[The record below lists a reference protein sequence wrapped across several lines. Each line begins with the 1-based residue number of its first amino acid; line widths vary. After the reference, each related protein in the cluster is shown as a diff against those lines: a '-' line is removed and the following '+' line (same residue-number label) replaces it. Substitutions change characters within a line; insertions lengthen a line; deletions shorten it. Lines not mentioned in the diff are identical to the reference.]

1 MGGPAAEQT
10 IAGVALGERLAV
22 TMYGAVH
29 RADFAGMRNMRALVV
44 DAKLLAERGF
54 RGALSDTKAIAAAIG
69 LTHPNIV
76 STVAVEANGSDVVI
90 VMRGHGRYVTL
101 QDVIASARADRSQG
115 GKLAV
120 PIAAAI
126 TRSVVEALAAAHRAG
141 VVHGAVHPR
150 SVLIDEDGTVRLGD
164 FVVGRALT
172 ATISQ
177 ATSSA
182 WRGLAGFVAPELTAG
197 HALSPAADVF
207 SVGALLFTMIS
218 GEVPPGTLH
227 VTPAIERL
235 VQRALDNDVTR
246 RYSSATMMLD
256 NLLEAFED
264 DRWTV
269 AERAALIKA
278 AGLSRAGTNVDDA
291 TEELLASLG
300 SSAVQVTPARASGEI
315 RLDTSSGIK
324 PQRAGTGARLDALLA
339 DLDEAPDVGGGY
351 SRAKRPST
359 GRSEL
364 IGASRARVPSLDD
377 PDDLTPLPAPIP
389 DWAIMSGEHEIP
401 RSSTKDEAAAMD
413 ALADLDGPVRRV
425 STAAE
430 QASAAAIRLEQAAQR
445 AEAAAARVGTAD
457 PAPQVRGSTPRVAR
471 PSLEEMPHFEV
482 PPPRIKS
489 RVLGIVGVLA
499 MLGGGAAFYM
509 VYKRHEQ
516 QSAEAVKAQQDRE
529 KDAEDKTRLAIAAQ
543 ADRGTLSVTA
553 NPSSSSVWLKLGR
566 TNLTTFPL
574 TATQIHRIRIE
585 LPGYQSIDTE
595 VLGANW
601 SQAGATAGS
610 GAASGSSSSIQRKAI
625 VRVTLQ
631 AAAKDKHGNS
641 LAKPLP
647 ALPPNLAVDTK
658 ALPAG
663 EGPIEIETTPPG
675 AEVWLLIG
683 FANTGVS
690 FPTIA
695 GRAYELR
702 ALSDGFLPGYAQV
715 SAEEW
720 RAGGDPNV
728 PIDVAE
734 KRATIEKRIELAPD
748 PNAKPSKKGR

>member
-10 IAGVALGERLAV
+10 IAGVSLGERLAV

-29 RADFAGMRNMRALVV
+29 RADFGGMRNLRGLVV
-44 DAKLLAERGF
+44 DPKLLGERGF
-54 RGALSDTKAIAAAIG
+54 RAALSDAKAIAAAIG
-69 LTHPNIV
+69 LAHSNIV
-76 STVAVEANGSDVVI
+76 ATVAVEVNGSDVVM
-90 VMRGHGRYVTL
+90 VTRGHGRYVTL

-126 TRSVVEALAAAHRAG
+126 TKSVVEALAAAHRAG

-164 FVVGRALT
+164 FVVGRAMT

-197 HALSPAADVF
+197 RAMSPAADVY

-218 GEVPPGTLH
+218 GDVPPGALH

-235 VQRALDNDVTR
+235 VQRALDNDVAR
-246 RYSSATMMLD
+246 RYSSASMLLD

-269 AERAALIKA
+269 GERNAVIKA
-278 AGLSRAGTNVDDA
+278 AGLQRASTNVDDA

-315 RLDTSSGIK
+315 RLDTSGGLK
-324 PQRAGTGARLDALLA
+324 PQPTPTGARLDALLA
-339 DLDEAPDVGGGY
+339 DLDDAPDAGGHGG
-351 SRAKRPST
+351 RAKRPST

-389 DWAIMSGEHEIP
+389 DWAVMSGEHELP
-401 RSSTKDEAAAMD
+401 RSATRDEAAAMD

-457 PAPQVRGSTPRVAR
+457 PAPLVRGSTPRVAR
-471 PSLEEMPHFEV
+471 PSIDEMPQLDV
-482 PPPRIKS
+482 PAPRLKS
-489 RVLGIVGVLA
+489 RMLGVVGVLA
-499 MLGGGAAFYM
+499 ILGGGAAFYV
-509 VYKRHEQ
+509 VYKRHEAQ
-516 QSAEAVKAQQDRE
+516 NAEALRNQAERE
-529 KDAEDKTRLAIAAQ
+529 RGAEEKTKLAIDAQ
-543 ADRGTLSVTA
+543 ADRGTLTVTA
-553 NPSSSSVWLKLGR
+553 NPSNASVWLKLGR
-566 TNLTTFPL
+566 SNLTTLPL

-585 LPGYQSIDTE
+585 LPGYQPIDTE
-595 VLGANW
+595 VLAANW
-601 SQAGATAGS
+601 SQPAASASAGS
-610 GAASGSSSSIQRKAI
+610 ASGLTQRKAI

-631 AAAKDKHGNS
+631 AAARDKTGKS
-641 LAKPLP
+641 TAKPLP

-658 ALPAG
+658 ALAAG

-702 ALSDGFLPGYAQV
+702 ALSDGYLPGYAQV
-715 SAEEW
+715 SADEW
-720 RAGGDPNV
+720 RVDPNSTTS
-728 PIDVAE
+728 IDLAD

-748 PNAKPSKKGR
+748 PDAKPSKKAR